1 MAVPNIQPPPNWQP
15 IGWSPNGFNSAG
27 GTSPIIAA
35 SRRITNA
42 ELLTMNSVNI
52 EIVPALGANLIC
64 VPVTVATFVHQE
76 NNYSASR
83 FINLAYQA
91 AGFGAGNR
99 AWYGG
104 QAQLLDVVSNPGNVV
119 SERYEFVFNQI
130 GEQSLAPLFLS
141 TLIANTPI
149 VAQIDTA
156 DVAGGDANSY
166 AVIQVS
172 YVVMDIS

>member
-27 GTSPIIAA
+27 ANVPIIST
-35 SRRITNA
+35 SRRVTNA

-52 EIVPALGANLIC
+52 QIVPALGANLIC

-83 FINLAYQA
+83 SINLAYQA

-99 AWYGG
+99 AWYAG
-104 QAQLLDVVSNPGNVV
+104 QVALQDVVANPTNAVV
-119 SERYEFVFNQI
+119 ERYEFLFNQI
-130 GEQSLAPLFLS
+130 GEQSIAPLFLK

-172 YVVMDIS
+172 YIVLDVS